1 MMADAWDVQLD
12 AANPA
17 AAFSRHVLASVE
29 SQSYTQVR
37 GSGDYRAGNDLWAP
51 LGVTGLL
58 PPPPPGIFVGVL
70 PWLYDLPIW
79 DYLLK

>member
-1 MMADAWDVQLD
+1 MSDDDGCVATYVGAPGYVEFSGL
-12 AANPA
+12 ATPYAPA
-17 AAFSRHVLASVE
+17 GVTPLP
-29 SQSYTQVR
+29 
-37 GSGDYRAGNDLWAP
+37 L